1 MKEGNLSAF
10 RVNLK
15 NPVIAWI
22 SADEREILQII
33 SSFWFLVCVFVC
45 FDLSHYSAMKWGR
58 RISGIKM
65 IISF

>member
-33 SSFWFLVCVFVC
+33 SSFCFLVCVC
-45 FDLSHYSAMKWGR
+45 FDLSHYSAMKWRR